1 MATKPDD
8 GWPAN
13 QQQQESS
20 KYEKAFYRVL
30 GACVC
35 VLAVALTTTVVVALV
50 RRGLSPFVNGGAA

>member
-20 KYEKAFYRVL
+20 KYEKAFYRVI
-30 GACVC
+30 GTCVC
-35 VLAVALTTTVVVALV
+35 VVTIALTATVVATLTHACIT
-50 RRGLSPFVNGGAA
+50 RFLNGGAA